1 MTTLSPTINRRG
13 VDAPPAAPA
22 HRNRCAAGRGSGRP
36 PGARPARGQ
45 SLVEFALIL
54 PVFVLLTVGMLDGTR
69 VIFYYSQI
77 QEAAR
82 AGARWGS
89 VQVARALPLAAPS
102 GAPQTPWGTFAT
114 PGNAPGVYCDGG
126 PDTPCPTGTTP
137 SPLVADA
144 SIVGATGGV
153 TPTIVGAATHATTV
167 NLAQATITI
176 STTIPSTAT
185 ETLQTDGDLTN
196 VPVRVVVTYPF
207 KPLLG
212 LVFGGVT
219 IHLTGTSTMLHE

>member
-1 MTTLSPTINRRG
+1 MTALSPPINRRYRTG
-13 VDAPPAAPA
+13 APLSPRMSRAE
-22 HRNRCAAGRGSGRP
+22 
-36 PGARPARGQ
+36 RGQ

-54 PVFVLLTVGMLDGTR
+54 PLFVLLTVGMLDGTR

-89 VQVARALPLAAPS
+89 VQVARALPLVAPS

-185 ETLQTDGDLTN
+185 ETLQTDGELTN
-196 VPVRVVVTYPF
+196 APIRVVVTYPF